1 MACVMLTGEPPFF
14 GTKCEEDSTG
24 AELVARFLSFVC
36 ASAPERILKHE
47 GSA

>member
-24 AELVARFLSFVC
+24 AVEMGYMARFAYLCVLLRLRAIEPC
-36 ASAPERILKHE
+36 
-47 GSA
+47 

>member
-24 AELVARFLSFVC
+24 ALEMGYMARFAYLCVLHC
-36 ASAPERILKHE
+36 PRAIETC
-47 GSA
+47 